1 MNVAVKMF
9 ACGLGLALL
18 LATSLPLRATDAAL
32 AAIEQRIAKVAVL
45 RGGFEQEKRVAG
57 FRNPLRSQGRFV
69 LARDRGVLWTTET
82 PFPSDMVLTGERILS
97 RQADGSLRIEL
108 DGRQQPAL
116 AAANA
121 MLLAVVAGD
130 VRALSAHFDIA
141 AEALP
146 DDRWR
151 MRLTPRRAALSRA
164 FASIVLTGDRY
175 VREVEIVEAGGD
187 RTRLQFVA
195 LSETPA
201 RLQPAEAA
209 RFD

>member
-1 MNVAVKMF
+1 MRKGFVAA
-9 ACGLGLALL
+9 ACACALGLL
-18 LATSLPLRATDAAL
+18 LAAGTAMAQAAGAL
-32 AAIEQRIAKVAVL
+32 DAIERRIAKVAVL
-45 RGGFEQEKRVAG
+45 RGGFEQEKQVAG

-69 LARDRGVLWTTET
+69 LARDRGVLWTTEK
-82 PFPSDMVLTGERILS
+82 PFPSEVVLTGERILS

-108 DGRQQPAL
+108 DGRGQPAL

-121 MLLAVVAGD
+121 MMLALVGGD
-130 VRALSAHFDIA
+130 VRALSSHFDIE
-141 AEALP
+141 AEAP
-146 DDRWR
+146 PGDAWS

-164 FASIVLTGDRY
+164 FASIVLSGDRY

-187 RTRLQFVA
+187 RTRLKFLA
-195 LSETPA
+195 PSETPA